1 LGFWG
6 VGIVWDIPGAA
17 KNIIIS
23 LATKAIMNPDRFRSI
38 YPTESGHW
46 RNGSESSLGPH
57 SRHKQ

>member
-46 RNGSESSLGPH
+46 RSRSEFTICPLSGP
-57 SRHKQ
+57 